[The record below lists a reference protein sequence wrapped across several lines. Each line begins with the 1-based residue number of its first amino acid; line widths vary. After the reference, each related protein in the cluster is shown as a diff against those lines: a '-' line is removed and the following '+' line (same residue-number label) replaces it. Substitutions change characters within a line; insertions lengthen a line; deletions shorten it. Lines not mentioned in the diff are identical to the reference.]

1 MRIKQTLLLLL
12 FASLLLLCGSVS
24 AQTSTQ
30 MIQLDQSSF
39 RPTYTDALTGVNID
53 PIGKDSSRRP
63 CARIKVHVN
72 RMTREDINQIEL
84 RIVTNNEQIKCKTA
98 DYDNGLIIELT
109 AKPDTRFYFHHD
121 KFGDSNEVLVNLE
134 ADKEYRM
141 EAFLNILYPITVQ
154 SNASDVEV
162 YIDENFVGVTGE
174 NCRLGIQEVLPG
186 KHHLYCR
193 RGDIRSAGQEIFVS
207 AGDTFFVENI
217 DIEASQPQY
226 VVFSVEPKNAV
237 VEIDSQQYVPE
248 DGAVMAVLPSGV
260 YNYSVTARGYHPQ
273 SGTFTV
279 AGAKVERAVTLVSD
293 ATKVTLAA
301 SDGAEIY
308 VNGKRVGEGR
318 WSGELISGT
327 YIFEARKSGH
337 RTQTLSKEITSTPT
351 SQSYTLPACT
361 PIYGGVD
368 IISTPIMA
376 DIAIDGKTVGRTPL
390 KLDNI
395 LAGAHTVTISK
406 GGYKSHTQSIT
417 VAEDK
422 ETTLSVTLIKQE
434 IGNGVDLSLY
444 ADLSAEGTAN
454 CYLVQAAGN
463 YKFKAVKGNSTE
475 SVGAAQ
481 SAKVLWETFG
491 TDVTPN
497 VGDLVADAGYKD
509 DYIYFSTPAT
519 FSNGNASIAVCNANG
534 TILWSWH
541 IWCSAEG
548 WSDQDYANNAA
559 TMMDRNLGATS
570 ANPGSVGAL
579 GLMYQWGRKDPFL
592 SSSSISAMRLAES
605 TGTWKTVSGS
615 QTVDYAIENPM
626 TYITYYDWCSNAWD
640 NYEIRWKES
649 EKSLYDPCPV
659 GYRVPKGGESGF
671 WATALGTSSATSEGT
686 TWDDT
691 NKGRHWTLA
700 DGTTA
705 WYPAVGY
712 RYDDS
717 GALYNVGSDGYYW
730 SASPD
735 PSSGDGAYNLYF
747 YNGYVYPANYNYLR
761 SYGYSVRCV
770 RE

>member
-98 DYDNGLIIELT
+98 GYDNGLIIELT
-109 AKPDTRFYFHHD
+109 AKSDTRFYFHHD

-174 NCRLGIQEVLPG
+174 NRRLGIQEVLPG

-293 ATKVTLAA
+293 AAKVTLTA

-444 ADLSAEGTAN
+444 TDLSAEGTAN
-454 CYLVQAAGN
+454 CYLVQAVGK
-463 YKFKAVKGNSTE
+463 YRFKAVKGNSTE
-475 SVGAAQ
+475 SVGAAK

-491 TDVTPN
+491 TSTTPN

-519 FSNGNASIAVCNANG
+519 FSNGNASIAVYDANG

-548 WSDQDYANNAA
+548 WSDHVYANNAG

-570 ANPGSVGAL
+570 ATPGNVGAL

-592 SSSSISAMRLAES
+592 GSSTISARRLAES
-605 TGTWKTVSGS
+605 TGTWKTISGS

-659 GYRVPKGGESGF
+659 GYRVPKGGSSGF
-671 WATALGTSSATSEGT
+671 WSTALSTSSSTSEGT

-712 RYDDS
+712 RIHDS
-717 GALYNVGSDGYYW
+717 GALYSVGSYGYYW
-730 SASPD
+730 SASPN
-735 PSSGDGAYNLYF
+735 PSSSYYAYYLYF
-747 YNGYVYPANYNYLR
+747 NNGNVNPANDYNR
-761 SYGYSVRCV
+761 SHGYSVRCV

>member
-174 NCRLGIQEVLPG
+174 NRRLGIQEVLPG

-390 KLDNI
+390 KHDNI

-454 CYLVQAAGN
+454 CYLVQAAGK

-475 SVGAAQ
+475 SFGAAQ

-491 TDVTPN
+491 TNVTPN

-519 FSNGNASIAVCNANG
+519 FNNGNASIAVYDANG
-534 TILWSWH
+534 SILWSWH

-548 WSDQDYANNAA
+548 WNDHVYANNAG

-570 ANPGSVGAL
+570 AMPSSVGAL
-579 GLMYQWGRKDPFL
+579 GLMYQWGRKDPFMG
-592 SSSSISAMRLAES
+592 SSSISASTDAAS
-605 TGTWKTVSGS
+605 TITFPSAVTSTSTTGTIE
-615 QTVDYAIENPM
+615 YATSNP
-626 TYITYYDWCSNAWD
+626 TTFISSNSYNYDCNT
-640 NYEIRWKES
+640 RWLES
-649 EKSLYDPCPV
+649 EKTMYDPCPV
-659 GYRVPKGGESGF
+659 GYRVPKGDVSGF
-671 WATALGTSSATSEGT
+671 WYTALGTSSATSEGT

-700 DGTTA
+700 DGTAA

-712 RYDDS
+712 RSNDRGS
-717 GALYNVGSDGYYW
+717 LNGVGEYGYCW
-730 SASPD
+730 SASPH
-735 PSSGDGAYNLYF
+735 PSSSYYAYNLHF
-747 YNGYVYPANYNYLR
+747 YNGLVNPVHYNNR
-761 SYGYSVRCV
+761 SGGYSVRCA

>member
-1 MRIKQTLLLLL
+1 
-12 FASLLLLCGSVS
+12 
-24 AQTSTQ
+24 
-30 MIQLDQSSF
+30 
-39 RPTYTDALTGVNID
+39 
-53 PIGKDSSRRP
+53 
-63 CARIKVHVN
+63 
-72 RMTREDINQIEL
+72 MTREDINQIEL

-174 NCRLGIQEVLPG
+174 NRRLGIQEVLPG

-237 VEIDSQQYVPE
+237 VEIDSKQYVPE
-248 DGAVMAVLPSGV
+248 DGAVMAELPSGV

-273 SGTFTV
+273 SGIFTV

-293 ATKVTLAA
+293 AAKVTLAA

-519 FSNGNASIAVCNANG
+519 FSNGNASIAVCNAKG

-548 WSDQDYANNAA
+548 WNDHVYANNAG

-570 ANPGSVGAL
+570 ATPGNIGAL
-579 GLMYQWGRKDPFL
+579 GLLYQWGRKDPFL
-592 SSSSISAMRLAES
+592 GSSDILTSTVAAS

-649 EKSLYDPCPV
+649 EKSFYDPCPV
-659 GYRVPKGGESGF
+659 GYRVPKGGSSGF
-671 WATALGTSSATSEGT
+671 WATALSTSSSASEGT

-712 RYDDS
+712 RSNFS
-717 GALYNVGSDGYYW
+717 GALNNVGSYGYYW
-730 SASPD
+730 SASPY
-735 PSSGDGAYNLYF
+735 PSNSNNAYYLYF
-747 YNGYVYPANYNYLR
+747 YNGNVHPASNFNR

>member
-174 NCRLGIQEVLPG
+174 NRRLGIQEVLPG

-301 SDGAEIY
+301 SDGA
-308 VNGKRVGEGR
+308 
-318 WSGELISGT
+318 
-327 YIFEARKSGH
+327 
-337 RTQTLSKEITSTPT
+337 
-351 SQSYTLPACT
+351 
-361 PIYGGVD
+361 
-368 IISTPIMA
+368 
-376 DIAIDGKTVGRTPL
+376 
-390 KLDNI
+390 
-395 LAGAHTVTISK
+395 GA
-406 GGYKSHTQSIT
+406 
-417 VAEDK
+417 
-422 ETTLSVTLIKQE
+422 
-434 IGNGVDLSLY
+434 
-444 ADLSAEGTAN
+444 
-454 CYLVQAAGN
+454 
-463 YKFKAVKGNSTE
+463 
-475 SVGAAQ
+475 
-481 SAKVLWETFG
+481 
-491 TDVTPN
+491 
-497 VGDLVADAGYKD
+497 
-509 DYIYFSTPAT
+509 
-519 FSNGNASIAVCNANG
+519 
-534 TILWSWH
+534 
-541 IWCSAEG
+541 
-548 WSDQDYANNAA
+548 
-559 TMMDRNLGATS
+559 
-570 ANPGSVGAL
+570 
-579 GLMYQWGRKDPFL
+579 
-592 SSSSISAMRLAES
+592 SSS
-605 TGTWKTVSGS
+605 
-615 QTVDYAIENPM
+615 
-626 TYITYYDWCSNAWD
+626 
-640 NYEIRWKES
+640 
-649 EKSLYDPCPV
+649 
-659 GYRVPKGGESGF
+659 
-671 WATALGTSSATSEGT
+671 
-686 TWDDT
+686 
-691 NKGRHWTLA
+691 
-700 DGTTA
+700 
-705 WYPAVGY
+705 
-712 RYDDS
+712 
-717 GALYNVGSDGYYW
+717 
-730 SASPD
+730 
-735 PSSGDGAYNLYF
+735 
-747 YNGYVYPANYNYLR
+747 
-761 SYGYSVRCV
+761 
-770 RE
+770 